1 MQSFSAAH
9 LRDTSSQQLLAGYVS
24 PQGDQY
30 LVVYQYDGDT
40 LSTVISKS
48 YTDMIVADFT
58 GKGDTRTWF
67 WLCRRTLSWAAW
79 TLQLL
84 TANDGRVPLDPD
96 AEPG

>member
-1 MQSFSAAH
+1 MVEGLTSEVQSFSAAH

-58 GKGDTRTWF
+58 GKGDTPG
-67 WLCRRTLSWAAW
+67 SGSAA
-79 TLQLL
+79 
-84 TANDGRVPLDPD
+84 GH
-96 AEPG
+96 